1 MRNIRIMLADDHRIM
16 REALRS
22 VLEQEPDLDVVA
34 EAQDGIEALRLA
46 DENAL
51 DLVVMDVGM
60 PGLDGIEVTRRL
72 CQAHPAVKVVGLSTY
87 SDRRIAQQ
95 MIEAGA
101 CGYVVKSAGG
111 DEVLRA
117 VRAAVRDEVYLC
129 PEIAGTMSEAGRTR
143 GTEQRYQRKRAGER
157 RLGQREREVL
167 QLLSDGKTTAE
178 IASRLNISAATVEA
192 HQRNIMRK
200 LDVHSA
206 AQLTTYALL
215 NGLAAP

>member
-1 MRNIRIMLADDHRIM
+1 MRNIKIMLADDHRIM

-72 CQAHPAVKVVGLSTY
+72 CQAHPGLKVVGLSTY

-129 PEIAGTMSEAGRTR
+129 PEIAGSETGRTR

-167 QLLSDGKTTAE
+167 QLLSDGKTAAE

>member
-117 VRAAVRDEVYLC
+117 VRAAFRDEVYLS
-129 PEIAGTMSEAGRTR
+129 PEIAGTEAGRTR

-200 LDVHSA
+200 LNVHSA

>member
-87 SDRRIAQQ
+87 SNRRIAQQ

-117 VRAAVRDEVYLC
+117 VRAAVRDEVYLS
-129 PEIAGTMSEAGRTR
+129 PEIAGTEVGRTR
-143 GTEQRYQRKRAGER
+143 GTEQRYQLKRAGER